1 MPIYLSSESQKVIN
15 NCCFIDFFR
24 FPVVPFF
31 YFSDKYILKI
41 PKIFSALEKIFQ
53 LYINHGSGQSYSM
66 LQLSEM
72 QLKSSMKTPQNHF
85 DSKCMINET
94 TLGMVVDGQW
104 MIMFKGSKF
113 ILKKLLKDIFHTR
126 KKRTVVDCS

>member
-1 MPIYLSSESQKVIN
+1 MVQ
-15 NCCFIDFFR
+15 F
-24 FPVVPFF
+24 
-31 YFSDKYILKI
+31 
-41 PKIFSALEKIFQ
+41 
-53 LYINHGSGQSYSM
+53 GSGQSQSM

-85 DSKCMINET
+85 DSKCMIKET

-104 MIMFKGSKF
+104 MIMFKGSNF

-126 KKRTVVDCS
+126 KKRTWTVMDCS

>member
-1 MPIYLSSESQKVIN
+1 M
-15 NCCFIDFFR
+15 
-24 FPVVPFF
+24 
-31 YFSDKYILKI
+31 
-41 PKIFSALEKIFQ
+41 EKIFQ

-85 DSKCMINET
+85 DSKCMIKET

-104 MIMFKGSKF
+104 MIMFGIQIYF
-113 ILKKLLKDIFHTR
+113 EETPERHLPHKKEEVCD
-126 KKRTVVDCS
+126 

>member
-1 MPIYLSSESQKVIN
+1 MFYR
-15 NCCFIDFFR
+15 F
-24 FPVVPFF
+24 FPVSGCSVF

-41 PKIFSALEKIFQ
+41 PKIFFALEKIFQ

-104 MIMFKGSKF
+104 MIIFKGSKF
-113 ILKKLLKDIFHTR
+113 ILKKLLKHTR
-126 KKRTVVDCS
+126 KKRTVIDCS

>member
-1 MPIYLSSESQKVIN
+1 
-15 NCCFIDFFR
+15 
-24 FPVVPFF
+24 
-31 YFSDKYILKI
+31 
-41 PKIFSALEKIFQ
+41 
-53 LYINHGSGQSYSM
+53 M

-85 DSKCMINET
+85 DSKCMIKET

-126 KKRTVVDCS
+126 KKRTVNIPDDRFLQLTQQILDMLKSMVIIFQQARFQSSRQPIVHGSMDGCMADQGEGEKGLLHRTW